1 MPKNETGS
9 QFKLDSSAITNQ
21 VAKVAQALADTGAT
35 VLDSCCGVDE
45 FAAKAFDELFPLF
58 QEKQRK
64 VESLEESKEKTEKET
79 KEINKEY
86 AKQRKQILRSY
97 TLANQSAKDAEAL
110 ADTDATV
117 SDHCGADE
125 GKVPRLFDKTP
136 SVTSPKSQLC
146 TKQDFDNFLD
156 DPYVEFV
163 CNVISEARRRKDQG
177 LIKDKYFEGFK
188 KDLKVGELPAFVFN
202 GHSTTGRRLTKN
214 MHPSGLAMLDID
226 HMDADPKEVYDERIK
241 GREKEL
247 SIAAAHISPSGK
259 GIHLI
264 YELKEGETR
273 EAANER
279 IFTKLQLDKDKRL
292 PEGYDKCAKDV
303 TRCSFGVPREYF
315 LYIDYALLFNRE
327 DTPKNHETSTAEPPS
342 NPVAQPKNNGESM
355 KDGDDNTKGVVS
367 STASIQD
374 QMTQEQAQEMFDRVC
389 KEIVDAD
396 INGIDAPGR
405 RHNTLMSIL
414 CTGITKVVPM
424 ELMEQVVA
432 KRMPSFAGE
441 ADCQSLINDYYTKYL
456 DANSPLSRQLS
467 KIRSQVLALSS
478 QATAETAADEEADDT
493 DAQERQQQELGNKIT
508 KLLPSGLRDTL
519 HLVPDNMKMPML
531 CTVLPA
537 AAAYASDVSF
547 VYRDGAVHRLGLMS
561 AIVGQSASGKGIF
574 AERIGFWT
582 KKMNTLSEQ
591 GRQEEDE
598 YREKRKA
605 YECSKSR
612 KANEKAPEDPH
623 VFIPM
628 IPFNISQT
636 QLLHR
641 MKNAQGHTL
650 FSFCEELAVMSNSN
664 NRGEW
669 ANKRPAYIAAFDNAK
684 WGQDFYST
692 DSVSG
697 SVNMAYNWSAT
708 GTYGAFR
715 KFFSGDAIE
724 GGLASRVLVSTM
736 PDTSFQPITCR
747 PQLPAK
753 NVSRIDVAV
762 EKLCDAHGTIK
773 LPGVCKTLKQW
784 DDEKRFEAMAADD
797 HAADYFRRRA
807 AVMAFRSAGVVYLLA
822 GKESKQVVEFAPLM
836 AEYIFRE
843 QMRLLASAYN
853 DTTAKACVEQQ
864 RYTTN
869 GNIFDS
875 LGARFTSDD
884 LRKLKPQ
891 SNAHA
896 LAQMVSTWKKQGWVK
911 KIANGVWEKTV
922 DFATLLSQPTFVKM
936 S

>member
-1 MPKNETGS
+1 MANKQTLPKNETGS

-35 VLDSCCGVDE
+35 VLDSCCGADE
-45 FAAKAFDELFPLF
+45 KTVARIFDC
-58 QEKQRK
+58 QDNQIGVTRQCTEKDF
-64 VESLEESKEKTEKET
+64 ESMLDNEFVVKICDEISNGFVKMKRGEISKEA
-79 KEINKEY
+79 Y
-86 AKQRKQILRSY
+86 ANLKR
-97 TLANQSAKDAEAL
+97 
-110 ADTDATV
+110 
-117 SDHCGADE
+117 
-125 GKVPRLFDKTP
+125 RL
-136 SVTSPKSQLC
+136 KSQL
-146 TKQDFDNFLD
+146 
-156 DPYVEFV
+156 PV
-163 CNVISEARRRKDQG
+163 
-177 LIKDKYFEGFK
+177 
-188 KDLKVGELPAFVFN
+188 FVFG
-202 GHSTTGRRLTKN
+202 GHSTTGKRKAAD
-214 MHPSGLAMLDID
+214 MQPSGLAMLDID
-226 HMDADPKEVYDERIK
+226 KIDADPKEIYEDKIK

-247 SIAAAHISPSGK
+247 DIALVHMTPSTTGMHIV
-259 GIHLI
+259 
-264 YELKEGETR
+264 YQLKAGETR

-279 IFTKLQLDKDKRL
+279 IFTQLQLDKDTRL
-292 PEGYDKCAKDV
+292 PEGYDKAVKDMP
-303 TRCSFGVPREYF
+303 RCSYVVPLHYF
-315 LYIDYALLFNRE
+315 YYIDRDLLFHRADEPQDNMGGSS
-327 DTPKNHETSTAEPPS
+327 ETSTKAE
-342 NPVAQPKNNGESM
+342 
-355 KDGDDNTKGVVS
+355 VS
-367 STASIQD
+367 TTIASTTIATPTASIQD
-374 QMTQEQAQEMFDRVC
+374 HMTGEQAQEMFDRVC
-389 KEIVDAD
+389 KEALSL
-396 INGIDAPGR
+396 NPMSIDMPNY
-405 RHNTLMSIL
+405 RHNNLMSIL
-414 CTGITKVVPM
+414 SSGICKVVPM

-467 KIRSQVLALSS
+467 KIRSQVLGLSS
-478 QATAETAADEEADDT
+478 QAAAETATAEEADDT
-493 DAQERQQQELGNKIT
+493 DAQERQQLELSNKIT
-508 KLLPSGLRDTL
+508 GLLPSGLRDTL

-762 EKLCDAHGTIK
+762 EKLCNAHGTIK

-843 QMRLLASAYN
+843 QMRLLASAYY